1 MDNYNDKEFENA
13 KRRIKAIFYG
23 KLEHQQANPY
33 AAVLGGQPGA
43 GKTTL
48 HELIKEQCGS
58 EVGIING
65 DDYRQYHPRFKPLQA
80 KYGVDSVKYTQKF
93 AGEMTEAIIEELS
106 NRKCNIVIEGTLR
119 TTDIPLKTCD
129 LLKNKGYKAD
139 LFIMA
144 VKPEISYQGTVTRY
158 EEVTRSGKIA
168 RATPKEHH
176 DGVVQAIPKNLSDI
190 YKSNKFNNILIYNR
204 AKECLYDQSK
214 MPGKDPGD
222 KIKELFSNWN
232 DKDINDLYE
241 IINRNLRMKKER
253 NAEDYIEYTEKVIQI
268 PVYMDKRLVDI
279 KHDVIKS
286 GFKPTKA
293 LITNLES
300 INNHF
305 GKVHKVCEIKEMYKN
320 KSEFT
325 KDEQDMILG
334 TVDEFKKQERQM
346 RQEESLEPEMFKR
359 Q

>member
-1 MDNYNDKEFENA
+1 MHEYSEREFESA
-13 KRRIKAIFYG
+13 KKSIISDYYRNIK
-23 KLEHQQANPY
+23 QQELPY
-33 AAVLGGQPGA
+33 AAILGGQPGA
-43 GKTTL
+43 GKTAL
-48 HELIKEQCGS
+48 HELIKDKCS
-58 EVGIING
+58 SKVAIING
-65 DDYRQYHPRFKPLQA
+65 DEYRRYHPNFNKLQSI
-80 KYGVDSVKYTQKF
+80 YGDESVKYTQKF
-93 AGEMTEAIIEELS
+93 AGEMTEALINELS
-106 NRKCNIVIEGTLR
+106 NKKYNIVVEGTLR
-119 TTDIPLKTCD
+119 TVDVPLKTCD
-129 LLKNKGYKAD
+129 LLKSKGYDVD
-139 LFIMA
+139 LIIMS
-144 VKPEISYQGTVTRY
+144 VKPEISYQSTIVRY
-158 EEVTRSGKIA
+158 EDAIKCGTIA

-204 AKECLYDQSK
+204 AKECLFDQSK
-214 MPGKDPGD
+214 MPGKDPGE
-222 KIKELFSNWN
+222 KMKELFSNWN
-232 DKDINDLYE
+232 EKDKNDLYE

-253 NAEDYIEYTEKVIQI
+253 NAVDYIEYTEKVIQI

-334 TVDEFKKQERQM
+334 TVDEFKKQELQQKREAGMQ
-346 RQEESLEPEMFKR
+346 PEMFKK
-359 Q
+359 